1 MSAIFL
7 VRPPRVALEKEQALR
22 STSTREPHRRSSSR
36 PRTMVWTAQTST
48 LGPPLVVEHGDICLG
63 LYGEDSWWPL
73 RVQTDGRAARLGPTV
88 EVVFFGNTQIDRWAR
103 NKLRPFSDLHSIP
116 SRSMPKRC
124 AAPGCQ
130 RRAHRVG
137 CARVRDASRPPD
149 GYYPRIIL
157 SYACLSHAA
166 RRSRR
171 PSRRRA
177 SGSQP
182 PRRLPLP
189 HLAPTACRPSR
200 LARASFP
207 HALCGQGR
215 RGWRRSGATAA
226 RARS

>member
-1 MSAIFL
+1 
-7 VRPPRVALEKEQALR
+7 
-22 STSTREPHRRSSSR
+22 
-36 PRTMVWTAQTST
+36 MVWTAQTST

-88 EVVFFGNTQIDRWAR
+88 EVVFFGNTQTNRWAR

-116 SRSMPKRC
+116 SHSMPKRC
-124 AAPGCQ
+124 AAPGC
-130 RRAHRVG
+130 RVG

-149 GYYPRIIL
+149 GYHPRIIS

-166 RRSRR
+166 RRSKR

-189 HLAPTACRPSR
+189 HLPSR

-207 HALCGQGR
+207 RVPCGRGR
-215 RGWRRSGATAA
+215 CGWRRTPHPLCGALDTSVWGRCWLRWGLSMRVCVWLWTCCRLVGLLRVRGVVAVYCWLEL
-226 RARS
+226 R

>member
-1 MSAIFL
+1 MSAVFL
-7 VRPPRVALEKEQALR
+7 VRPSPVALSEKDKDAALY
-22 STSTREPHRRSSSR
+22 STREPHRRSSSR

-88 EVVFFGNTQIDRWAR
+88 EVIFFGNTQTNRWAR

-116 SRSMPKRC
+116 SHSMPKRC
-124 AAPGCQ
+124 AAPGC
-130 RRAHRVG
+130 RVG

-149 GYYPRIIL
+149 GYHPRIIS

-166 RRSRR
+166 RRSKR

-189 HLAPTACRPSR
+189 HLPSR

-207 HALCGQGR
+207 RVPCGRGR
-215 RGWRRSGATAA
+215 CVWRRSGATAA